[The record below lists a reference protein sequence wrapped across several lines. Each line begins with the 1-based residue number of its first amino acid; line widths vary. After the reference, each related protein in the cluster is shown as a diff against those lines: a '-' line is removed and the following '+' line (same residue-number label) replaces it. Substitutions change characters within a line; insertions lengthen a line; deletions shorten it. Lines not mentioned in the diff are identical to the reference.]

1 MSDRQSP
8 WWSKVG
14 TGESLILKVKR
25 GAQMPL
31 PWTWEIASADGEVA
45 AQRSLKGY
53 RSAEEAYAAG
63 RAALDDLEHGGAPA
77 R

>member
-1 MSDRQSP
+1 MSDRQTP

-14 TGESLILKVKR
+14 TGESLALKVER

-31 PWTWEIASADGEVA
+31 PWTWESVGEGGKA
-45 AQRSLKGY
+45 GAHRSLRSY

-63 RAALDDLEHGGAPA
+63 QVALADLGHGRDPA